1 MDKKVFIDT
10 EEHMKKTLEALR
22 TEFAGIRTGKAT
34 PSLLDTI
41 RVTAYGAQVPMN
53 QVGSVTAPEAR
64 LLVITPWDKA
74 LVPEIE
80 KAIQKSDLGLN
91 PSTDGAVIRL
101 PIPPLTEERRRDLTK
116 VIKKMAEEARVAVRN
131 IRRDANEAVK
141 KMLKENK
148 ISEDDDKHAL
158 DQTQKLTDKYIAL
171 VDELLAKKEK
181 EIMEV

>member
-1 MDKKVFIDT
+1 MDKKVFVET
-10 EEHMKKTLEALR
+10 EGHMGKTLEALR

-41 RVTAYGAQVPMN
+41 RVTAYGGQAPLN
-53 QVGSVTAPEAR
+53 QVGTVTAPEAR
-64 LLVITPWDKA
+64 LLVITPWDKF

-91 PSTDGAVIRL
+91 PSTDGQVIRL

-116 VIKKMAEEARVAVRN
+116 VVKKMAEEARVAVRN

-171 VDELLAKKEK
+171 VDELLVKKEK
-181 EIMEV
+181 EIMEI